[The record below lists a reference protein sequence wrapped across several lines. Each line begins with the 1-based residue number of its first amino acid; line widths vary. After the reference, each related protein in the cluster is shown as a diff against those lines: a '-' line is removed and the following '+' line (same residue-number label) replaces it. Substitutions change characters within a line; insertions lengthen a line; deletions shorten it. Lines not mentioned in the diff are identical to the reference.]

1 MASRRQDI
9 VNSTTAVLGNSAAR
23 GPASYASKATAS
35 GVRNP
40 PEALPPQSSRP
51 TYSSRLGPQNDSRP
65 QPSNRSNLLN
75 TAAANRA
82 SLYTARG
89 TNAYIDR
96 YVPNYGQPERSNP
109 YPTNRSERSHNGNGR
124 SSKYEQILSRSMYKP
139 GIIRFLHTI
148 RKVPFRKYSAN
159 LEA

>member
-1 MASRRQDI
+1 MASPRREI
-9 VNSTTAVLGNSAAR
+9 VNSTTAVLGNAAAR
-23 GPASYASKATAS
+23 GPGFYAATATAS
-35 GVRNP
+35 GARSP

-51 TYSSRLGPQNDSRP
+51 TYSSRLAPQNDSRP

-96 YVPNYGQPERSNP
+96 YVPNYGPPERSNP
-109 YPTNRSERSHNGNGR
+109 YPTNRSERSYNGNGR
-124 SSKYEQILSRSMYKP
+124 SSKYEQILSKSMWRP
-139 GIIRFLHTI
+139 GIIRFLHII
-148 RKVPFRKYSAN
+148 RKVSF
-159 LEA
+159 